1 MNRKYQKII
10 LYADKEKYQ
19 KAKEKLQG
27 IPMSV
32 WFRKRLDE
40 LLEAKEEVKI

>member
-10 LYADKEKYQ
+10 LYAEKEKYE
-19 KAKEKLQG
+19 KAKEKLKG
-27 IPMSV
+27 IPVSV

-40 LLEAKEEVKI
+40 LLEKQEEVDL